1 MYKLCVRRKHML
13 KALFSSNT
21 RVKLLIIF
29 LKGEDNEF
37 FIRELTRLLNEQI
50 NSIRRELN
58 NLKKIGLLKCRSR
71 NRKKYYSVNP
81 DFLLLEDLKSMVEK
95 CTDPKKELVR
105 KMQKL
110 GKIDLVL
117 FSGAFVNSAS
127 QQIDLLVVGDMDKED
142 LTDLLRQESKQE
154 KDIRFAYLSRDD
166 FLYRIKLNDKFI
178 VDMLKDTDNIVAV
191 NKLSSHLEKVL
202 GKEK

>member
-1 MYKLCVRRKHML
+1 ML

-29 LKGEDNEF
+29 LKGDENEF

-81 DFLLLEDLKSMVEK
+81 NFLLLDELKSMVEK
-95 CTDPKKELVR
+95 CTDPKKELLR
-105 KMQKL
+105 KLQKI
-110 GKIDLVL
+110 GKIDLL
-117 FSGAFVNSAS
+117 LMSGQMVEGSK
-127 QQIDLLVVGDMDKED
+127 QPIDLLIVGEMDKDELGD
-142 LTDLLRQESKQE
+142 VLRTEWKQE
-154 KDIRFAYLSRDD
+154 KDIRYAYLSRQD
-166 FLYRIKLNDKFI
+166 FLYRLKLNDKFI
-178 VDMLKDTDNIVAV
+178 VDMLRDPDSIIAV
-191 NKLSSHLEKVL
+191 NKMQAAVSKVTVR
-202 GKEK
+202 